1 MIAIAVLQ
9 ALEGRDVARGH
20 TEIVGQLGRLVVG
33 IGADEGNALNL
44 LGIEGQHI
52 ALVLEQ
58 HHRLTCHEQ
67 GMPTVGLTLYHL
79 TADTGIGHHLLGVVH
94 AQLHLDG
101 EQAGQGGVD
110 VALGMEPLLHALG
123 QELIEVA
130 TLQVGAGQHGITGG
144 HDVVGMCLVITGK
157 VGHGPAVGGY
167 IALELPLVAQDVHQQ
182 GVVAAARLSVH
193 TVVGTHHA
201 MHTGLAHKVAEGGQI
216 GVPQVVERRTR
227 IEGMTHTLGTAV
239 HGKMLGTGHGLQ
251 VMRVVALQTVHHGH
265 AHLACQVGVL
275 TVGLLSASP
284 TRVAEDVDVGGPVGE
299 TVVLGHA
306 ALLQILVEEGAALG
320 AGDIAHAA
328 ECLGV
333 EGGGHADGLREHG
346 DLFLGAGHTV
356 ERLVPPVIS
365 RYAQPLNG
373 RGIVL
378 HQFHL
383 FLQGEAGDEVIH
395 SLLDG
400 EFGVAEGIIGGRLLR
415 HSTHVDA
422 TQQDK
427 ACKQFPLFHDSDFYF
442 KV

>member
-1 MIAIAVLQ
+1 
-9 ALEGRDVARGH
+9 
-20 TEIVGQLGRLVVG
+20 
-33 IGADEGNALNL
+33 
-44 LGIEGQHI
+44 
-52 ALVLEQ
+52 
-58 HHRLTCHEQ
+58 
-67 GMPTVGLTLYHL
+67 MPSVGLTLHHIA
-79 TADTGIGHHLLGVVH
+79 ADARIGHHLLGVEH

-101 EQAGQGGVD
+101 EQARERGVD

-123 QELIEVA
+123 QELVEVA
-130 TLQVGAGQHGITGG
+130 TFQVGAGQHGITGG

-167 IALELPLVAQDVHQQ
+167 IALELPLVAQNVHQQ
-182 GVVAAARLSVH
+182 GVVAAAGLSVH

-201 MHTGLAHKVAEGGQI
+201 MHTGLAHEVAEGGQI
-216 GVPQVVERRTR
+216 GVPQVVECRTR
-227 IEGMTHTLGTAV
+227 IEGMAQTLGTAV
-239 HGKMLGTGHGLQ
+239 HGKVLGAGHSLQ
-251 VMRVVALQTVHHGH
+251 VMRVVALQAAHHGH
-265 AHLACQVGVL
+265 AHLACQIGVL
-275 TVGLLSASP
+275 AVGFLSASP

-333 EGGGHADGLREHG
+333 EGGSHTDGLRKHG

-356 ERLVPPVIS
+356 ERLVPPVVG
-365 RYAQPLNG
+365 RNAQPLNG

-400 EFGVAEGIIGGRLLR
+400 EFGVAEGIAGGRLLR
-415 HSTHVDA
+415 HSTRVDA